1 MHKLGPNANDTESS
15 DSQRVV
21 YLDFKPALTGTQYT
35 RLLQIAKETE
45 TADELRIMVRE
56 WAEQERLVV
65 GFEE

>member
-1 MHKLGPNANDTESS
+1 M
-15 DSQRVV
+15 V